1 MSQSHGVPAVTLK
14 PRRLLRGEITYS
26 AAKTQDANILHELG
40 YRDQKIRYFTH
51 LYRNRKLIET
61 IVAHRLGLASANACH
76 LVDVED
82 WIDGSFN
89 VCIGVDIDGQERD
102 GGNKL
107 MIRFPLPYRVGEDSC
122 PGNADEKIRCEVGT
136 YAWLQE
142 NCPDVPIPRL
152 YGFGLSTGQTFT
164 LLDNLPF
171 ITRAIEYV
179 RRRLLKWLGH
189 PVPSGYVQHQS
200 RVNSTLSTGYLLIEY
215 IDPSRGRMLSETWE
229 EGRHDVNLRTNLFH
243 GISRILL
250 ALARTPLPKIGS
262 FVLDNRGYL
271 SLSNRPLTL
280 QHQLLENEHIPVD
293 IPRNVTYSTV
303 DSYIN
308 DILAYH
314 ESRFRHQPNAVS
326 DLQDGFYQTCALMV
340 MRSVWPC
347 FFRRDLFRGPFFLCL
362 TDLHQSNI
370 FVDDDWNVKCLIDLE
385 WACSRP
391 VEMIHPPYWLANQTI
406 DMVDVDDYES
416 LRKEFMEAL
425 EEEETKS
432 TPGLQQSPVQL
443 YPILQQGWERGTFW
457 CSLALNSPTALF
469 KIFYDYIQ
477 PKFSKTHKDD
487 EAFWLI
493 TMRYWAF
500 DAFNFLERKLKE
512 KEQYDIS
519 LRGAFEEC
527 SDAKTNTS

>member
-1 MSQSHGVPAVTLK
+1 MLK
-14 PRRLLRGEITYS
+14 PRRLLRGEIAYS
-26 AAKTQDANILHELG
+26 AAKNQDANILHELG
-40 YRDQKIRYFTH
+40 YRDQRIRYFTH
-51 LYRNRKLIET
+51 LYRNRKLIEA
-61 IVAHRLGLASANACH
+61 IVAHHLGLTSADTCH
-76 LVDVED
+76 LVDVKD

-89 VCIGVDIDGQERD
+89 VCIRVDIDGRERD

-107 MIRFPLPYRVGEDSC
+107 MIRFPLPYRVGEDPC
-122 PGNADEKIRCEVGT
+122 PGNADEKIRCEAGT

-142 NCPDVPIPRL
+142 NCPDVPIPHL

-164 LLDNLPF
+164 VLDNLPF
-171 ITRAIEYV
+171 IARANQYL
-179 RRRLLKWLGH
+179 RRHLLKWLGY
-189 PVPSGYVQHQS
+189 PIPSRYVQHQS
-200 RVNSTLSTGYLLIEY
+200 KDNATLSTGYLLIEY
-215 IDPSRGRMLSETWE
+215 IDPSRGEMLSKTWE

-250 ALARTPLPKIGS
+250 ALGT
-262 FVLDNRGYL
+262 
-271 SLSNRPLTL
+271 PLTL

-308 DILAYH
+308 DILTYH
-314 ESRFRHQPNAVS
+314 ESRVRHQPNAVNS
-326 DLQDGFYQTCALMV
+326 LQDGFYQACALMV

-347 FFRRDLFRGPFFLCL
+347 FFRRDLFRGPFFLSL

-391 VEMIHPPYWLANQTI
+391 VEMIHPPYWLANQAI
-406 DMVDVDDYES
+406 NMVDLDDYGS
-416 LRKEFMEAL
+416 LRKEFMEAFEQ
-425 EEEETKS
+425 EEKKS
-432 TPGLQQSPVQL
+432 ASGLQQSSVQL

-493 TMRYWAF
+493 TMPYWGF
-500 DAFNFLERKLKE
+500 DTFTFLERKLKE

-519 LRGAFEEC
+519 LHEAFKDH
-527 SDAKTNTS
+527 SDAKTNAS